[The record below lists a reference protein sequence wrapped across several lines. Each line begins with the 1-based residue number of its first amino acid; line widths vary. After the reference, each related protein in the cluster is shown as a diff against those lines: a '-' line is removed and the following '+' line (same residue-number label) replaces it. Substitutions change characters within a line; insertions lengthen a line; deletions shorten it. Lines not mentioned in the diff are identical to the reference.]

1 MKERVTADE
10 ITKAR
15 EIHLID
21 YLEAKG
27 EPIINQG
34 KFYRH
39 QEHDSLVF
47 KDNMYYWNSQQEK
60 GAGPISFAMSYYNLS
75 FPQAVNDVNGV
86 EYKENAREIRE
97 QNEKQK
103 ADEPFVYPEFL
114 EVKDQSSVKKYLVD
128 ERKIDPRVV
137 DWLLKKE
144 LLVQDKKNN
153 AVFKWR
159 ENGGKGTV
167 VGADRQGTSKM
178 DNKKG
183 TFKQIMPNGKEHSGF
198 TIDVG
203 KPNKIIAFESPIDMI
218 SYWSIRQKEVM
229 DARLVSMNG
238 VKPKTIAHAH
248 LEAANEGF
256 KISKWILAV
265 DNDQGGLNFIDKMKT
280 LVNND
285 ILEVDIPDKKGDDW
299 NDQRKREFSSK
310 PEVKYENVNP
320 TERIPKNTAAL
331 ER

>member
-10 ITKAR
+10 ISKAR

-47 KDNMYYWNSQQEK
+47 KDNMYYWNSRQEK
-60 GAGPISFAMSYYNLS
+60 GAGAISFAMSYYNLS

-86 EYKENAREIRE
+86 EYKENAREVRE
-97 QNEKQK
+97 QKEQK
-103 ADEPFVYPEFL
+103 KANEPFVYPTFL
-114 EVKDQSSVKKYLVD
+114 EVKDQTAIKKYLVS

-137 DWLLKKE
+137 DWLFKKD

-159 ENGGKGTV
+159 DKGGKGDV
-167 VGADRQGTSKM
+167 VGADRQGTTRM
-178 DNKKG
+178 ENKKG

-203 KPNKIIAFESPIDMI
+203 NPNKIIAFESPIDLL
-218 SYWSIRQKEVM
+218 SYWSIRQQEVK
-229 DARLVSMNG
+229 DARMVSMNG
-238 VKPKTIAHAH
+238 VKPKTIAQAH
-248 LEAANEGF
+248 LEAAQEGYR
-256 KISKWILAV
+256 IEKWVLAV
-265 DNDQGGLNFIDKMKT
+265 DNDQGGLNFIEKMKT
-280 LVNND
+280 LVNED
-285 ILEVDIPDKKGDDW
+285 ILEVDIPDIKDSDW
-299 NDQRKREFSSK
+299 NDQLKKQVANKSESRYEFVSSQNK
-310 PEVKYENVNP
+310 IQSS
-320 TERIPKNTAAL
+320 TAL